1 MCLFM
6 MFGEGDISGDE
17 LNHRSASFK
26 VELNEAAQ
34 RMSKNFFA
42 LPLYFSVISHSG
54 VTRVGDTRGGNWRCH
69 PSIFSW
75 KTWRPFFAHRCH
87 YHYRLS
93 LLLLSLGCLPS
104 RVGCHLFFLSD
115 LVSPLFFINLPAK
128 FFSFGCHPP
137 DGVTRGGPPPH
148 PLVTPL
154 ISQTANKR
162 PVNST
167 CICEVWFQAE
177 LIKLTPMLSPSLP

>member
-1 MCLFM
+1 MRLHNVCRKTSLLCLCIFL
-6 MFGEGDISGDE
+6 SS
-17 LNHRSASFK
+17 HTVASLGW
-26 VELNEAAQ
+26 VTPGAATD
-34 RMSKNFFA
+34 
-42 LPLYFSVISHSG
+42 G
-54 VTRVGDTRGGNWRCH
+54 VTPLFFPEKLGDLFLLIAVT
-69 PSIFSW
+69 I
-75 KTWRPFFAHRCH
+75 TIA
-87 YHYRLS
+87 YRF
-93 LLLLSLGCLPS
+93 LLLSLGCLPS